1 MVELTRRA
9 IVVGAVGFIA
19 APSLAVEHPV
29 FDVRDYGAKG
39 DGQTLDTAAIQRAV
53 DAAAAKRGR
62 VLIGGGRVYVT
73 GPLTLAGGIDFH
85 VETGATLRVSTDPG
99 DYAGAPDGVLRG
111 VGADGL
117 TISGGG
123 TIDGRS
129 RDFMERYDA
138 AGEWWIPK
146 PFRPRLLVLEN
157 CADLTI
163 RGIRLVDAPSW
174 TIHLV
179 GCRRALV
186 DGIAIRN
193 QKDVPNCD
201 GIDPDHCQH
210 VEIRNCHI
218 TCGDDA
224 IVVKTTKGHERYG
237 PSHHIHVSDCVLDTQ
252 DSGLKIGTE
261 TGQDIHD
268 VMFERCR
275 ILGGARGLCIQL
287 RDAGTVSNIIFRRI
301 SFTAR
306 YFSAPWW
313 GRGEAISF
321 TAIPRAPGGQIGA
334 IRNVLVEDVTG
345 RAENSIRI
353 EAEGG
358 GTVDHVTLDR
368 VDVTFARWTR
378 YPGAVFD
385 NRPTSAVTALEPHDT
400 PGISI
405 RNAADVT
412 LRDCTV
418 RWGPNVPDTFTSA
431 IEAVNAPGLKIER
444 FTGTAAQPGR
454 PARVIR

>member
-9 IVVGAVGFIA
+9 IVAGAAGAIA
-19 APSLAVEHPV
+19 GPLLAAQRPI
-29 FDVRDYGAKG
+29 FDVRDHGAKG
-39 DGQTLDTAAIQRAV
+39 DGRTLDTRAIQRAI
-53 DAAAAKRGR
+53 DAAAGKHGR
-62 VLIGGGRVYVT
+62 VLIGGGEVYVT
-73 GPLTLAGGIDFH
+73 GPLMLAGGIEFH
-85 VETGATLRVSTDPG
+85 IEAGTTLRVSANPD

-111 VGADGL
+111 IGADGL

-129 RDFMERYDA
+129 RDFMERYDVA
-138 AGEWWIPK
+138 NEWWIPK

-157 CADLTI
+157 CTDLTI
-163 RGIRLVDAPSW
+163 CDIRLIDAPSW

-179 GCRRALV
+179 GCRRVLV

-210 VEIRNCHI
+210 VAIRNCHI

-224 IVVKTTKGHERYG
+224 IVVKTTRGHERYG

-261 TGQDIHD
+261 TVQDIHH
-268 VMFERCR
+268 VLFERCR
-275 ILGGARGLCIQL
+275 VLGGARGLCIQL
-287 RDAGTVSNIIFRRI
+287 RDAGTVSNISFREI

-306 YFSAPWW
+306 YFSPPWW

-321 TAIPRAPGGQIGA
+321 TAIPRAPGSAIGA
-334 IRNVLVEDVTG
+334 IRNVVVENVTG

-358 GTVDHVTLDR
+358 GTVDHVLLDR
-368 VDVTFARWTR
+368 VAVTFGRWTR

-400 PGISI
+400 VGISI

-418 RWGPNVPDTFTSA
+418 RWGPNAPETFTSA
-431 IEAVNAPGLKIER
+431 IEAVNAPGLTIER
-444 FTGTAAQPGR
+444 FTGTAAHAGH
-454 PARVIR
+454 PARVID